1 MGKKKGRIKYCPFV
15 VIDEIED
22 IKREDDITIDAEA
35 MRKLVKYA
43 RVGRESKRMM
53 SLDWSRS
60 IPRIPVDPNIK
71 RKKRKGSFF

>member
-1 MGKKKGRIKYCPFV
+1 MVKKKGRIKYCPYV

-22 IKREDDITIDAEA
+22 IKREDEISIDAEA

-53 SLDWSRS
+53 SLDWSKS
-60 IPRIPVDPNIK
+60 IPRIPVDNPFTKKKNK
-71 RKKRKGSFF
+71 RSIF